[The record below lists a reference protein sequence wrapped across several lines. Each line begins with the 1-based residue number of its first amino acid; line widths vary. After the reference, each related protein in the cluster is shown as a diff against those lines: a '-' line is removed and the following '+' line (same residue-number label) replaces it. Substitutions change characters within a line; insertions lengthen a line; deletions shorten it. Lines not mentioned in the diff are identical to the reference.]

1 MTFDMIF
8 EAEIIAVLEAQMVS
22 AAFAGAEPRVVPVI
36 WAAKNREG

>member
-8 EAEIIAVLEAQMVS
+8 EAKVVAVTVV
-22 AAFAGAEPRVVPVI
+22 GAEPRVVPVI